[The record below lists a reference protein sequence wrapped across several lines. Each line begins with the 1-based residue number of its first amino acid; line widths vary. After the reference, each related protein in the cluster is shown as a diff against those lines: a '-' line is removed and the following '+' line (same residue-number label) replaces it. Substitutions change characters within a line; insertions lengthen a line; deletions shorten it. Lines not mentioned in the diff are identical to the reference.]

1 MNTPGDAWARS
12 AGGKSSRVAAFRG
25 EFCCTRFRPEVARA
39 DIGPKEAAS
48 HYDPEQTI
56 RG

>member
-1 MNTPGDAWARS
+1 MNTPGDAWRDQPVE
-12 AGGKSSRVAAFRG
+12 SRVAAFRG